1 MGSIPVGDSD
11 ISLSHA
17 RVMLILIH
25 LSQRSNCYRSIS
37 SSQILTLF
45 LFGAFLKFHHVNL
58 RKWTC
63 NVVGFATFLKCFMLN
78 AWRMPGGRGM
88 GWWGFTESST
98 STPTFISW
106 WNFVRHHII
115 RYSKRKR
122 HTWFCNRPVSAMI
135 IIRNI
140 SDAQGNFVYLVTH
153 AHGSLQMLLIGFLWI
168 MNLLPFTTKNNHKNS
183 TINEMWFMR
192 HKKLK
197 VILKGNRTDFTIFRV
212 Q

>member
-45 LFGAFLKFHHVNL
+45 LFGTFLKFHHVNL

-135 IIRNI
+135 IE
-140 SDAQGNFVYLVTH
+140 T
-153 AHGSLQMLLIGFLWI
+153 LLLETFRMHKAILSIYSRMRTAAFKCSWLAFCELWI
-168 MNLLPFTTKNNHKNS
+168 YYLLPQKTITRILQLMRCDLCGTKNWK
-183 TINEMWFMR
+183 WF
-192 HKKLK
+192 
-197 VILKGNRTDFTIFRV
+197 
-212 Q
+212 